1 MLNTSRDLERQK
13 VGALTSKHFRLISIT
28 AILCIG
34 GCSTT
39 HYAKSADK
47 ETYRVLAE
55 KTPDVPGMDP
65 NFTIESEAL
74 PPLDGL
80 PAAEEAPPFL
90 GEAGAGEVGAHVL
103 SLEKA
108 LELAVKHNRQ
118 YQNQKEALYLEALSL
133 TLDRHRYTPIFSGT
147 GKGAYGRSTRD
158 VEEFG
163 TMARLTQEAPGLINQ
178 LGALTGTPGDL
189 LSAYGNLVHEAGA
202 AAGLDRTN
210 TNIVDE
216 RDVSGGSDFGV
227 DLLLKGGGRIAVNLT
242 TNFLRF
248 LTGDPRVDNASA
260 LVGSFTQPI
269 LRGGGRKVAA
279 EQLTQAERDLL
290 YQLREFTRFRQ
301 EFTVRICSSHYG
313 ILQDRDV
320 ARNNWQAY
328 QSFIKNAERQRAF
341 AEEGRLKQ
349 AELGRVLQAELSSEN
364 NWVGSVRRYKQSL
377 DAFKIELG
385 LSTDAQVILDD
396 KELQDLAQRGIIHP
410 QITPEEAVKVAT
422 TARLDLYTQR
432 DELEDSGRRVEVA
445 ANELKPGLDLVVGG
459 SFSSLDNNRFSQF
472 DFNRARWDV
481 GLDTDLPLERKSERN
496 QYRGALIAHEQ
507 SVRELELAE
516 DNVKLEVRN
525 AWRELDQAKRAYEIA
540 QQTVE
545 LNQRR
550 VEEQDLL
557 AELGQVIA
565 QNQVDAQND
574 LNESMNNLTAALV
587 GHTVARLE
595 FWRDMGILF
604 IKENGQWEEVT
615 DGES

>member
-1 MLNTSRDLERQK
+1 M
-13 VGALTSKHFRLISIT
+13 VVVACIT
-28 AILCIG
+28 

-47 ETYRVLAE
+47 EAYRVLAE

-65 NFTIESEAL
+65 NFTIKSEAL

-90 GEAGAGEVGAHVL
+90 GEAGAGEVGGHMLA
-103 SLEKA
+103 LEKA

-118 YQNQKEALYLEALSL
+118 YQNQKESLYLQALSL

-147 GKGAYGRSTRD
+147 GEAAYGRSTRD
-158 VEEFG
+158 VEEYG

-178 LGALTGTPGDL
+178 IGQLTGTPADL
-189 LSAYGNLVHEAGA
+189 LSAYGNLVQEAGA
-202 AAGLDRTN
+202 AAGLDQTSTR
-210 TNIVDE
+210 IIDE
-216 RDVSGGSDFGV
+216 RDLSGGTGFGV
-227 DLLLKGGGRIAVNLT
+227 DLLLKGGGRIAVDLT

-248 LTGDPRVDNASA
+248 LTGDPRVDNSSA

-269 LRGGGRKVAA
+269 LRGGGRKIAA
-279 EQLTQAERDLL
+279 ERLTQAERDLL

-301 EFTVRICSSHYG
+301 EFTVRICSSYYG
-313 ILQDRDV
+313 VLQDRDV

-385 LSTDAQVILDD
+385 LSTDAPVILDD
-396 KELQDLAQRGIIHP
+396 AELRDLAERGIIHP

-432 DELEDSGRRVEVA
+432 DQREDAARRVDVA
-445 ANELKPGLDLVVGG
+445 ANELKPGLDLVAGV
-459 SFSSLDNNRFSQF
+459 SVSSLDNNRFSQF

-496 QYRGALIAHEQ
+496 QYRGALIEQ
-507 SVRELELAE
+507 ERSIREMELAE

-525 AWRELDQAKRAYEIA
+525 SWRTLDQAKRAYEIA
-540 QQTVE
+540 QQTVQ

-550 VEEQDLL
+550 VEEQELL

-587 GHTVARLE
+587 GHTIARLE

>member
-1 MLNTSRDLERQK
+1 MF
-13 VGALTSKHFRLISIT
+13 VVAVV
-28 AILCIG
+28 CIA

-47 ETYRVLAE
+47 EAYRVLAE
-55 KTPDVPGMDP
+55 KTPGVPGMDP
-65 NFTIESEAL
+65 NFTIEAEAL

-80 PAAEEAPPFL
+80 PAAEGAPPYL
-90 GEAGAGEVGAHVL
+90 GEAGTGEAGAHVL

-118 YQNQKEALYLEALSL
+118 YQNEKESLYLQALSL
-133 TLDRHRYTPIFSGT
+133 TLDRHRYTPIFSGA
-147 GKGAYGRSTRD
+147 GEAAYGRSTRD
-158 VEEFG
+158 AEEFG
-163 TMARLTQEAPGLINQ
+163 TAARLIEGAPDLINQ

-189 LSAYGNLVHEAGA
+189 LSAYGNLVQAAGA
-202 AAGLDRTN
+202 AAGLDRAGTR
-210 TNIVDE
+210 IVDE
-216 RDVSGGSDFGV
+216 RDVSGGTALGV

-279 EQLTQAERDLL
+279 EQLTQAERNLL
-290 YQLREFTRFRQ
+290 YQLREFTRYRQ
-301 EFTVRICSSHYG
+301 EFTVRICSSYYG
-313 ILQDRDV
+313 VLQDRDV

-385 LSTDAQVILDD
+385 LSTDAQVVLDD
-396 KELQDLAQRGIIHP
+396 KELRDLAQRGIIHP
-410 QITPEEAVKVAT
+410 RITTEEAVEVAT

-432 DELEDSGRRVEVA
+432 DQREDAARRVDVA
-445 ANELKPGLDLVVGG
+445 ANALKPGLDLVVGT
-459 SFSSLDNNRFSQF
+459 SVSSLDNNRFSQF
-472 DFNRARWDV
+472 DFNRARLNV

-496 QYRGALIAHEQ
+496 QYRGALIEQ
-507 SVRELELAE
+507 ERSIRELELAG

-545 LNQRR
+545 LNKRR

-574 LNESMNNLTAALV
+574 LNESMNNLTAALI
-587 GHTVARLE
+587 GHTIARLE

>member
-1 MLNTSRDLERQK
+1 MS
-13 VGALTSKHFRLISIT
+13 VVAM
-28 AILCIG
+28 IG
-34 GCSTT
+34 IAGCSTT
-39 HYAKSADK
+39 HYVKSADK
-47 ETYRVLAE
+47 EAYGVLAE
-55 KTPDVPGMDP
+55 KTPAVPGMDQ
-65 NFTIESEAL
+65 NFTIEAEPL
-74 PPLDGL
+74 PPLDDL
-80 PAAEEAPPFL
+80 PVSEEAPPYL
-90 GEAGAGEVGAHVL
+90 GEAGAAEVGAHML
-103 SLEKA
+103 TLEKA
-108 LELAVKHNRQ
+108 LALAVKHNRQ
-118 YQNQKEALYLEALSL
+118 YQNRKESLYLQALSL
-133 TLDRHRYTPIFSGT
+133 TLDRHQYTPLFSGS
-147 GKGAYGRSTRD
+147 GSAAYGRSTRD

-163 TMARLTQEAPGLINQ
+163 TIARLTQEAPGLIND
-178 LGALTGTPGDL
+178 LGALAGTPAAL
-189 LSAYGNLVHEAGA
+189 LSAYGNLVREAGA
-202 AAGLDRTN
+202 ATGLDQSSTR
-210 TNIVDE
+210 IIDE
-216 RDVSGGSDFGV
+216 RDLSAGTGFGV
-227 DLLLKGGGRIAVNLT
+227 DLLLKGGGRIAVDLT

-269 LRGGGRKVAA
+269 LRGGGRKIAA
-279 EQLTQAERDLL
+279 ERLTQAERDLL
-290 YQLREFTRFRQ
+290 YRLREFTRFRQ
-301 EFTVRICSSHYG
+301 EFTVRICSSFYG
-313 ILQDRDV
+313 VLQDRDI

-364 NWVGSVRRYKQSL
+364 SWVGSVRRYKQSM

-385 LSTDAQVILDD
+385 LSADTPVILMDR
-396 KELQDLAQRGIIHP
+396 ELRDLAQRGILHP
-410 QITPEEAVKVAT
+410 RITAEEAVEVSM

-432 DELEDSGRRVEVA
+432 DQWEDAARRVEVA
-445 ANELKPGLDLVVGG
+445 ANALKPGLDLVVGG
-459 SFSSLDNNRFSQF
+459 SVSSLDDNRFSQF
-472 DFNRARWDV
+472 DFNRARWNV
-481 GLDTDLPLERKSERN
+481 GLDTDLPLDRKGERN
-496 QYRGALIAHEQ
+496 QYRGALIDQER

-525 AWRELDQAKRAYEIA
+525 SWRELDQAKRAYEIA
-540 QQTVE
+540 RKTVE

-587 GHTVARLE
+587 GHTIARLE

>member
-1 MLNTSRDLERQK
+1 MFNTSRGLERQK
-13 VGALTSKHFRLISIT
+13 VGALTSKWLIPVIV
-28 AILCIG
+28 AVCVA

-47 ETYRVLAE
+47 EAYRALAE

-65 NFTIESEAL
+65 NFTIEALPL

-80 PAAEEAPPFL
+80 PAVEEAPPFL
-90 GEAGAGEVGAHVL
+90 GEAGAGEVGTRIL

-108 LELAVKHNRQ
+108 LDLAVKHNRQ
-118 YQNQKEALYLEALSL
+118 YQNQKESLYLQALSL
-133 TLDRHRYTPIFSGT
+133 TLDRHQYTPIFSGT
-147 GKGAYGRSTRD
+147 GEAAYGRSTRD
-158 VEEFG
+158 VEEYD
-163 TMARLTQEAPGLINQ
+163 TMARLTQEAPQLIDQIGL
-178 LGALTGTPGDL
+178 LTGTPAAL
-189 LSAYGNLVHEAGA
+189 LSAYGNLVEEAGT
-202 AAGLDRTN
+202 AAGLTETRTH
-210 TNIVDE
+210 IIDE
-216 RDVSGGSDFGV
+216 RDVSGSTGFGV
-227 DLLLKGGGRIAVNLT
+227 DLLLKGGGRIAVDLT

-248 LTGDPRVDNASA
+248 LTGDPRVDNSSA

-279 EQLTQAERDLL
+279 ERLTQAERDLL

-301 EFTVRICSSHYG
+301 EFTVRICSSYYG
-313 ILQDRDV
+313 VLQDRDV
-320 ARNNWQAY
+320 AKNNWQAY

-364 NWVGSVRRYKQSL
+364 SWVGSVRRYKQSL

-385 LSTDAQVILDD
+385 LSTDAPVILAD

-410 QITPEEAVKVAT
+410 QITTEEAVKVAM

-432 DELEDSGRRVEVA
+432 DQQEDAGRRVDVA
-445 ANELKPGLDLVVGG
+445 ANELKPGLDLVLGG
-459 SFSSLDNNRFSQF
+459 SVSSLDNNRFSQF
-472 DFNRARWDV
+472 DFNRARLNA
-481 GLDTDLPLERKSERN
+481 GLNTDLPLERKSERN
-496 QYRGALIAHEQ
+496 QYRGALIEQ
-507 SVRELELAE
+507 ERSIRELELAE

-525 AWRELDQAKRAYEIA
+525 SWRELDQAKRAYEIA
-540 QQTVE
+540 QQTVQ

-574 LNESMNNLTAALV
+574 LNESMNNLTAALI
-587 GHTVARLE
+587 GHTIARLQ

-615 DGES
+615 DGSES

>member
-1 MLNTSRDLERQK
+1 MFNTSRGLERQK
-13 VGALTSKHFRLISIT
+13 VGALTSRHFII
-28 AILCIG
+28 IPVVVVGCIA

-47 ETYRVLAE
+47 EAYRVLAE

-65 NFTIESEAL
+65 NFMIEAEAV

-80 PAAEEAPPFL
+80 PAAEAAPSFL
-90 GEAGAGEVGAHVL
+90 GEAGSGEAGGHVL

-118 YQNQKEALYLEALSL
+118 YQNQKESLYLQALSL

-147 GKGAYGRSTRD
+147 GEAAYGRSTRD
-158 VEEFG
+158 VEEYG

-178 LGALTGTPGDL
+178 LGALTGTPADL
-189 LSAYGNLVHEAGA
+189 LSAYGNLVEEAGT
-202 AAGLDRTN
+202 AAGLNESSTR
-210 TNIVDE
+210 IIDE
-216 RDVSGGSDFGV
+216 RDVSGSTGFGV

-248 LTGDPRVDNASA
+248 LTGDPRVDNSSA

-279 EQLTQAERDLL
+279 ERLTQAERDLL

-301 EFTVRICSSHYG
+301 EFTVRICSSYYG
-313 ILQDRDV
+313 VLQDRDV
-320 ARNNWQAY
+320 AKNNWQAY

-364 NWVGSVRRYKQSL
+364 SWVGSVRRYKQSL

-385 LSTDAQVILDD
+385 LSTDAPVILDD
-396 KELQDLAQRGIIHP
+396 GELRDLAERGILHP
-410 QITPEEAVKVAT
+410 QITPEEAVEVAM

-432 DELEDSGRRVEVA
+432 DQQEDAARRVDVA
-445 ANELKPGLDLVVGG
+445 ANELKPGLDLVLGG
-459 SFSSLDNNRFSQF
+459 SVSSLDNNRFSQF
-472 DFNRARWDV
+472 DFNRARLNA
-481 GLDTDLPLERKSERN
+481 GLNTDLPLERKSERN
-496 QYRGALIAHEQ
+496 QYRGALIEQ
-507 SVRELELAE
+507 ERSIRELELAG

-540 QQTVE
+540 QQTVG

-550 VEEQDLL
+550 VEEQELL

-574 LNESMNNLTAALV
+574 LNESMNNLTAALI
-587 GHTVARLE
+587 GHTIARLE

-604 IKENGQWEEVT
+604 IKENGRWEEVT